1 MFYDKLFCSY
11 YKNNREKTMILSCN
25 HTSKSYGT
33 EVILNDCSFFIND
46 SEKAAIVGN
55 NGAGKSTI
63 MKIIMGE
70 LSADEGMV
78 TIGKDKTIGYL
89 AQYQDLNSHNSIY
102 EEVMSVKQ
110 NVIAMEQKLMEY
122 ERLMSSVTGNELQ
135 KLIETYTSLEHKFQ
149 LLNGYSYKS
158 EIEGVIKGLGFNE
171 DDFNKEVGTLSGGQK
186 TRVALCKLLLEKPDI
201 IMLDEPTNHLDLNSI
216 KWLETYLL
224 NYSGAVLIIAHDRY
238 FLDKIVT
245 KVIEVENHKCH
256 VYDGNYSAFAI
267 KKKELR
273 DAQMNLYLKQQSEIK
288 HQEEVIAKLR
298 SYKQEKFYKRAESRE
313 KKLDKMEFIEKPLDI
328 QDNMTITLE
337 PDIVSG
343 NDVLSVIDLS
353 KSYHTTLFSALN
365 FEIKRGEHV
374 ALIGDNGTGKTTILK
389 IINNLVDADTG
400 IIKLGTNV
408 HIGYYDQEHH
418 NLSDNNTL
426 FEEIADAYPNMTNTK
441 IRNTLA
447 AFMFTGDDVFK
458 RVSDLSG
465 GEKGRLSL
473 AKLMLSEANLI
484 ILDEPTN
491 HLDMTSKE
499 ILENAVNNY
508 TGTVLYVSH
517 DRYFINQTASR
528 ILELT
533 NTKLIN
539 YLGNYDYYEE
549 KREELTATFA
559 PEIIKEKETKTVSA
573 NKQDYLE
580 RKAEAARIRKLK
592 NDISKVEQQIKKY
605 EDRLNELD
613 ELISDPDIATNSAKL
628 NEISKE
634 QNEISEKLD
643 ELMEEWEILS
653 DQL

>member
-1 MFYDKLFCSY
+1 
-11 YKNNREKTMILSCN
+11 MILSCN
-25 HTSKSYGT
+25 HISKSYG
-33 EVILNDCSFFIND
+33 VDPILHDCSFFVND
-46 SEKAAIVGN
+46 NEKAAIVGN
-55 NGAGKSTI
+55 NGTGKSTM

-70 LSADEGMV
+70 LSADEGTV
-78 TIGKDKTIGYL
+78 TLSKDKTIGYL
-89 AQYQDLNSHNSIY
+89 AQYQDLSSHNCIY
-102 EEVMSVKQ
+102 DEVKSVKQ
-110 NVIAMEQKLMEY
+110 NLIDMETRLMEY
-122 ERLMSSVTGNELQ
+122 EKQMSHVTGDELSE
-135 KLIETYTSLEHKFQ
+135 LMETYTNLEHRFQ

-158 EIEGVIKGLGFNE
+158 EIEGVIKGLGFTEE
-171 DDFNKEVGTLSGGQK
+171 DFHKQIGTLSGGQK

-216 KWLETYLL
+216 KWLENYLL
-224 NYSGAVLIIAHDRY
+224 NYNGAVLVIAHDRY

-245 KVIEVENHKCH
+245 KVIEIENHKCH
-256 VYDGNYSAFAI
+256 VYDGNYSSFAV
-267 KKKELR
+267 KKKEMR
-273 DAQMNLYLKQQSEIK
+273 QAQMNLYLKQQSEIK
-288 HQEEVIAKLR
+288 HQEEVIARLR

-313 KKLDKMEFIEKPLDI
+313 KKLEKMDIIEKPLEI
-328 QDNMTITLE
+328 QDNMIISLE

-343 NDVLSVIDLS
+343 NDVLSVENLS
-353 KSYHTTLFSALN
+353 KTYNTTLFSNLS

-389 IINNLVDADTG
+389 IINNLADADTG
-400 IIKLGTNV
+400 TIRLGTNV

-426 FEEIADAYPNMTNTK
+426 FEEIADAYPDMTNTK

-499 ILENAVNNY
+499 ILENAINNY

-517 DRYFINQTASR
+517 DRYFINQTAGR

-549 KREELTATFA
+549 KKEELTATFA
-559 PEIIKEKETKTVSA
+559 PEIIKEKETKTVSN
-573 NKQDYLE
+573 NKQEYLE

-592 NDISKVEQQIKKY
+592 NDISKVEEQINKY

-613 ELISDPDIATNSAKL
+613 ELLADPQIATNSAKL
-628 NEISKE
+628 NEISSE
-634 QNEISEKLD
+634 QNQISETLD
-643 ELMEEWEILS
+643 DLMQEWEVLS

>member
-1 MFYDKLFCSY
+1 
-11 YKNNREKTMILSCN
+11 MILSCN
-25 HTSKSYGT
+25 HISKSYGVDT
-33 EVILNDCSFFIND
+33 ILDDCSFFVND
-46 SEKAAIVGN
+46 NEKAAIVGN

-70 LSADEGMV
+70 LNADEGTV
-78 TIGKDKTIGYL
+78 TIGKEKTIGYL
-89 AQYQDLNSHNSIY
+89 AQYQDLSSHNSIY
-102 EEVMSVKQ
+102 DEVKSVKQ
-110 NVIAMEQKLMEY
+110 NLIDMEARLVDYEKQMSHVQGDELSKLME
-122 ERLMSSVTGNELQ
+122 
-135 KLIETYTSLEHKFQ
+135 TYTNLEHRFQ
-149 LLNGYSYKS
+149 LQNGYSYKS
-158 EIEGVIKGLGFNE
+158 EIEGVIKGLGFTE
-171 DDFNKEVGTLSGGQK
+171 DDFHKQVGTLSGGQK

-245 KVIEVENHKCH
+245 KVIEIENHKCH
-256 VYDGNYSAFAI
+256 VYDGNYSAFAV

-273 DAQMNLYLKQQSEIK
+273 EAQMNLYLKQQSEIK

-313 KKLDKMEFIEKPLDI
+313 KKLDKMDLIEKPLDL

-343 NDVLSVIDLS
+343 NDVLSVEGLS
-353 KSYHTTLFSALN
+353 KTYSTTLFSDLS

-389 IINNLVDADTG
+389 IINDLVEADAGT
-400 IIKLGTNV
+400 IKLGTNV

-418 NLSDNNTL
+418 NLSDENTL
-426 FEEIADAYPNMTNTK
+426 FEEIADAYPDMTNTK

-549 KREELTATFA
+549 KKEELTATFA
-559 PEIIKEKETKTVSA
+559 PEIIKEIETKTVSS

-592 NDISKVEQQIKKY
+592 NDISKVEEQIKKY

-613 ELISDPDIATNSAKL
+613 DLISDPDIATNSAKL
-628 NEISKE
+628 NEISRE

-643 ELMEEWEILS
+643 DLMQEWEILS

>member
-1 MFYDKLFCSY
+1 
-11 YKNNREKTMILSCN
+11 MILSCN
-25 HTSKSYGT
+25 HISKSYGVET
-33 EVILNDCSFFIND
+33 ILNDCSFFIND
-46 SEKAAIVGN
+46 NEKAAIVGN

-70 LSADEGMV
+70 LSPDEGNV
-78 TIGKDKTIGYL
+78 IIGKDKTIGYL
-89 AQYQDLNSHNSIY
+89 AQYQDLVSDTTIY
-102 EEVMSVKQ
+102 EEVKSVKQ
-110 NVIAMEQKLMEY
+110 NLIDMEQKLLEY
-122 ERLMSSVTGNELQ
+122 EKEMAKVSGDELS
-135 KLIETYTSLEHKFQ
+135 KLIETYTNLEHRFQ

-158 EIEGVIKGLGFNE
+158 EIEGVIKGLGFTE
-171 DDFNKEVGTLSGGQK
+171 DDFNKSVGNLSGGQK

-224 NYSGAVLIIAHDRY
+224 NYNGAVLIIAHDRY
-238 FLDKIVT
+238 FLDKIVS
-245 KVIEVENHKCH
+245 KVIEIENHKAH
-256 VYDGNYSAFAI
+256 VYNGNYSDFAL
-267 KKKELR
+267 KKQELR
-273 DAQMNLYLKQQSEIK
+273 VATMNAYLKQQSEIK

-313 KKLDKMEFIEKPLDI
+313 KQLEKMALIEKPEELKN
-328 QDNMTITLE
+328 NMTIKLE

-343 NDVLSVIDLS
+343 NDVLSVENLE
-353 KSYHTTLFSALN
+353 KSYNTLLFKNIS

-374 ALIGDNGTGKTTILK
+374 AIIGDNGTGKTTILK
-389 IINNLVDADTG
+389 IINGLVDADSG
-400 IIKLGTNV
+400 MIKLGTNV
-408 HIGYYDQEHH
+408 HIGYYDQEQH
-418 NLSDNNTL
+418 NLTDENTL
-426 FEEIADAYPNMTNTK
+426 FEEIANSYPNMTNTK

-447 AFMFTGDDVFK
+447 AFMFTGEDVFK

-491 HLDMTSKE
+491 HLDMASKE
-499 ILENAVNNY
+499 ILENAINNY

-549 KREELTATFA
+549 KKEELTATFA
-559 PEIIKEKETKTVSA
+559 PKEEKAKAEKTTSS

-592 NDISKVEQQIKKY
+592 NDISKVEEKIKKY

-613 ELISDPDIATNSAKL
+613 EMVADPSVSTNSAKL
-628 NEISKE
+628 NEIGKE
-634 QNEISEKLD
+634 QNEISDKLD
-643 ELMEEWEILS
+643 KLMEEWEILS

>member
-1 MFYDKLFCSY
+1 
-11 YKNNREKTMILSCN
+11 MILSCN
-25 HTSKSYGT
+25 HISKSYGVET
-33 EVILNDCSFFIND
+33 ILNDCSFFIND
-46 SEKAAIVGN
+46 NEKAAIVGN

-70 LSADEGMV
+70 LLPDEGNV
-78 TIGKDKTIGYL
+78 IIGKDKTIGYL
-89 AQYQDLNSHNSIY
+89 AQYQDLGSDTTIY
-102 EEVMSVKQ
+102 EEVKSVKH
-110 NVIAMEQKLMEY
+110 NLIDMEQKLLEY
-122 ERLMSSVTGNELQ
+122 EKEMAKISGDELS
-135 KLIETYTSLEHKFQ
+135 KLIETYTNLEHRFQ

-158 EIEGVIKGLGFNE
+158 EIEGVIKGLGFTE
-171 DDFNKEVGTLSGGQK
+171 DDFNKSVGNLSGGQK

-224 NYSGAVLIIAHDRY
+224 NYNGAVLIIAHDRY
-238 FLDKIVT
+238 FLDKIVS
-245 KVIEVENHKCH
+245 KVIEIENHKAH
-256 VYDGNYSAFAI
+256 VYSGNYSDFAV
-267 KKKELR
+267 KKQELR
-273 DAQMNLYLKQQSEIK
+273 VATMNAYLKQQSEIK

-313 KKLDKMEFIEKPLDI
+313 KQLEKIDLIEKPEELKN
-328 QDNMTITLE
+328 NMTIKLE

-343 NDVLSVIDLS
+343 NDVLSVENLE
-353 KSYHTTLFSALN
+353 KSYNTLLFKNIS

-374 ALIGDNGTGKTTILK
+374 AIIGDNGTGKTTILK
-389 IINNLVDADTG
+389 IINGLVDADSG
-400 IIKLGTNV
+400 MIKLGTNV
-408 HIGYYDQEHH
+408 HIGYYDQEQH
-418 NLSDNNTL
+418 NLTDENTL
-426 FEEIADAYPNMTNTK
+426 FEEIANSYPNMTNTK

-447 AFMFTGDDVFK
+447 AFMFTGEDVFK

-491 HLDMTSKE
+491 HLDMASKE
-499 ILENAVNNY
+499 ILENAINNY

-549 KREELTATFA
+549 KKEELTATFA
-559 PEIIKEKETKTVSA
+559 PKEEKAKAEKTTSS

-592 NDISKVEQQIKKY
+592 NDISKVEEKIKKY

-613 ELISDPDIATNSAKL
+613 EMVADPSVSTNSAKL
-628 NEISKE
+628 NEIGKE
-634 QNEISEKLD
+634 QNEISDKLD
-643 ELMEEWEILS
+643 KLMEEWEILS

>member
-1 MFYDKLFCSY
+1 
-11 YKNNREKTMILSCN
+11 MILSCN
-25 HTSKSYGT
+25 HICKSYGVD
-33 EVILNDCSFFIND
+33 VILDDCSFFIND
-46 SEKAAIVGN
+46 NEKAAIVGN

-70 LSADEGMV
+70 LNADSGNV
-78 TIGKDKTIGYL
+78 IIGKDKTIGYL
-89 AQYQDLNSHNSIY
+89 AQYQDLSSHNSIY
-102 EEVMSVKQ
+102 EEVKSVKQ
-110 NVIAMEQKLMEY
+110 NIIDMEQKLMDY
-122 ERLMSSVTGNELQ
+122 EKQMSVVSGDDLSKLMNS
-135 KLIETYTSLEHKFQ
+135 YTNLEHTFQ

-158 EIEGVIKGLGFNE
+158 EIEGVIKGLGFTE
-171 DDFNKEVGTLSGGQK
+171 EDFNKPVGTLSGGQK

-224 NYSGAVLIIAHDRY
+224 NYNGAVLIIAHDRY

-245 KVIEVENHKCH
+245 KVVEIENHKSH
-256 VYDGNYSAFAI
+256 VYEGNYSAFAA
-267 KKKELR
+267 KKKQLR
-273 DAQMNLYLKQQSEIK
+273 EAQMNLYLKQQSEIK

-313 KKLDKMEFIEKPLDI
+313 KALSKMDVIEKPTEL
-328 QDNMTITLE
+328 QDNMTISLE
-337 PDIVSG
+337 PDVVSG
-343 NDVLSVIDLS
+343 NDVLTVTGLT
-353 KSYHTTLFSALN
+353 KSFTTTLFSNLD

-389 IINNLVDADTG
+389 IINGLVDADAG
-400 IIKLGTNV
+400 VIKLGTNV

-418 NLSDNNTL
+418 NLSDENTL
-426 FEEIADAYPNMTNTK
+426 FEEISNAYPNMNNTK

-499 ILENAVNNY
+499 ILENAINNY

-517 DRYFINQTASR
+517 DRYFINQTAQR

-549 KREELTATFA
+549 KREQLTATFA
-559 PEIIKEKETKTVSA
+559 PEVVAQKEKKAVSD

-592 NDISKVEQQIKKY
+592 NDISKVEEKIKKY

-613 ELISDPDIATNSAKL
+613 ELVADPEIATNSAKL

-634 QNEISEKLD
+634 QNDISEKLD
-643 ELMEEWEILS
+643 ELMEEWEVLS

>member
-1 MFYDKLFCSY
+1 
-11 YKNNREKTMILSCN
+11 MILSCN
-25 HTSKSYGT
+25 HISKSYGIDT
-33 EVILNDCSFFIND
+33 ILDDCSFFVND
-46 SEKAAIVGN
+46 NEKAAIVGN
-55 NGAGKSTI
+55 NGAGKSTM

-70 LSADEGMV
+70 LSADEGTV
-78 TIGKDKTIGYL
+78 TLGKDKTIGYL
-89 AQYQDLNSHNSIY
+89 AQYQDLSSHNSIY
-102 EEVMSVKQ
+102 DEVKSVKQ
-110 NVIAMEQKLMEY
+110 NLIDMEARLVDY
-122 ERLMSSVTGNELQ
+122 ENQMSHVEGDELSRLM
-135 KLIETYTSLEHKFQ
+135 ETYTNLEHRFQ
-149 LLNGYSYKS
+149 LQNGYSYKS
-158 EIEGVIKGLGFNE
+158 EIEGVIKGLGFTEE
-171 DDFNKEVGTLSGGQK
+171 DFHKQVGTLSGGQK

-224 NYSGAVLIIAHDRY
+224 NYNGAVLIIAHDRY

-245 KVIEVENHKCH
+245 KIIEIENHKCH
-256 VYDGNYSAFAI
+256 VYAGNYSAFAV

-273 DAQMNLYLKQQSEIK
+273 EAQMNLYLKQQSEIK

-313 KKLDKMEFIEKPLDI
+313 KKLDKMDFIEKPTDI
-328 QDNMTITLE
+328 QDNMAITLE

-343 NDVLSVIDLS
+343 NDVLSVSDLS
-353 KSYHTTLFSALN
+353 KSYNTTLFTNLN

-389 IINNLVDADTG
+389 IINDLVEADAGT
-400 IIKLGTNV
+400 IKLGTNV

-418 NLSDNNTL
+418 NLSDENTL

-517 DRYFINQTASR
+517 DRYFINQTAHR

-549 KREELTATFA
+549 KKEELTAVFA
-559 PEIIKEKETKTVSA
+559 PEIMKEKETKTVSA
-573 NKQDYLE
+573 NKKDYLE

-592 NDISKVEQQIKKY
+592 NDISKVEEQIKKY

-613 ELISDPDIATNSAKL
+613 ELVADEAVATNSAKL
-628 NEISKE
+628 NEISRE

-643 ELMEEWEILS
+643 DLMQEWEVLS

>member
-1 MFYDKLFCSY
+1 
-11 YKNNREKTMILSCN
+11 MILSCN
-25 HTSKSYGT
+25 HISKSYGT
-33 EVILNDCSFFIND
+33 DVILNDCSFFIND
-46 SEKAAIVGN
+46 HEKAAIVGN

-70 LSADEGMV
+70 LSADDGMV

-102 EEVMSVKQ
+102 EEVKSVKQ
-110 NVIAMEQKLMEY
+110 NLIDMEQKLIEY
-122 ERLMSSVTGNELQ
+122 EKLMSSVTGDELQ
-135 KLIETYTSLEHKFQ
+135 KLMETYTNLEHRFQ

-158 EIEGVIKGLGFNE
+158 EIEGVIKGLGFTE
-171 DDFNKEVGTLSGGQK
+171 EDFNKEVGTLSGGQK
-186 TRVALCKLLLEKPDI
+186 TRVALCKLLLEQPDI

-224 NYSGAVLIIAHDRY
+224 NYKGAVLIIAHDRY

-245 KVIEVENHKCH
+245 KVIEIENTKCQ
-256 VYDGNYSAFAI
+256 VYEGNYSDFAI
-267 KKKELR
+267 KKKKLR
-273 DAQMNLYLKQQSEIK
+273 EAQLNLYLKQQSEIK

-298 SYKQEKFYKRAESRE
+298 SYKQEKFYKRAQSRE
-313 KKLDKMEFIEKPLDI
+313 KKLESMDLIDKPLESADG
-328 QDNMTITLE
+328 MTLRLE
-337 PDIVSG
+337 PDCVSG
-343 NDVLSVIDLS
+343 NDVLSVTELS
-353 KSYHTTLFSALN
+353 KSFGDIHLFSDIN
-365 FEIKRGEHV
+365 FELKRGEHV

-389 IINNLVDADTG
+389 IINDIVDADSGT
-400 IIKLGTNV
+400 IKLGTNV

-418 NLSDNNTL
+418 NLDDSNTL
-426 FEEIADAYPNMTNTK
+426 FEEIADAYPDMTNTK

-458 RVSDLSG
+458 MVGDLSG

-491 HLDMTSKE
+491 HLDMMSKE
-499 ILENAVNNY
+499 ILENAINNY
-508 TGTVLYVSH
+508 TGTVFYVSH

-533 NTKLIN
+533 NNRLIN

-549 KREELTATFA
+549 KKDELTKIYA
-559 PEIIKEKETKTVSA
+559 PTAEKAVDTTSVSSQ
-573 NKQDYLE
+573 KQDYLE

-592 NDISKVEQQIKKY
+592 NDISKVEELIRKY

-613 ELISDPDIATNSAKL
+613 EMMEDPAVSTNSAKL

-634 QNEISEKLD
+634 QNEISGKLD
-643 ELMEEWEILS
+643 ELMDKWEELS

>member
-1 MFYDKLFCSY
+1 
-11 YKNNREKTMILSCN
+11 MILSCN
-25 HTSKSYGT
+25 HISKSYGVET
-33 EVILNDCSFFIND
+33 ILNDCSFFIND
-46 SEKAAIVGN
+46 NEKAAIVGN

-70 LSADEGMV
+70 LSPDEGNV
-78 TIGKDKTIGYL
+78 IIGKDKTIGYL
-89 AQYQDLNSHNSIY
+89 AQYQDLGSDTTIY
-102 EEVMSVKQ
+102 EEVKSVKQ
-110 NVIAMEQKLMEY
+110 NLIDMEQKLLEY
-122 ERLMSSVTGNELQ
+122 EKEMAKVSGDELS
-135 KLIETYTSLEHKFQ
+135 KLIETYTNLEHRFQ

-158 EIEGVIKGLGFNE
+158 EIEGVIKGLGFTE
-171 DDFNKEVGTLSGGQK
+171 DDFNKSVGNLSGGQK

-224 NYSGAVLIIAHDRY
+224 NYNWAVLIIAHDRY
-238 FLDKIVT
+238 FLDKIVS
-245 KVIEVENHKCH
+245 KVIEIENHKAH
-256 VYDGNYSAFAI
+256 VYSGNYSDFAV
-267 KKKELR
+267 KKQELR
-273 DAQMNLYLKQQSEIK
+273 VATMNAYLKQQSEIK

-313 KKLDKMEFIEKPLDI
+313 KQLEKIDLIEKPEELKN
-328 QDNMTITLE
+328 NMTIKLE

-343 NDVLSVIDLS
+343 NDVLSVENLE
-353 KSYHTTLFSALN
+353 KSYNTLLFKNIS

-374 ALIGDNGTGKTTILK
+374 AIIGDNGTGKTTILK
-389 IINNLVDADTG
+389 IINGLVDADSG
-400 IIKLGTNV
+400 MIKLGTNV
-408 HIGYYDQEHH
+408 HIGYYDQEQH
-418 NLSDNNTL
+418 NLTDENTL
-426 FEEIADAYPNMTNTK
+426 FEEIANSYPNMTNTK

-447 AFMFTGDDVFK
+447 AFMFTGEDVFK

-491 HLDMTSKE
+491 HLDMASKE
-499 ILENAVNNY
+499 ILENAINNY

-549 KREELTATFA
+549 KKEELTATFA
-559 PEIIKEKETKTVSA
+559 PKEEKANAEKTTSS

-592 NDISKVEQQIKKY
+592 NDISKVEEKIKKY

-613 ELISDPDIATNSAKL
+613 EMVADPSVSTNSAKL
-628 NEISKE
+628 NEIGKE
-634 QNEISEKLD
+634 QNEISDKLD
-643 ELMEEWEILS
+643 KLMEEWEILS

>member
-1 MFYDKLFCSY
+1 
-11 YKNNREKTMILSCN
+11 MILSCN
-25 HTSKSYGT
+25 HISKSYGIDT
-33 EVILNDCSFFIND
+33 ILDDCSFFVND
-46 SEKAAIVGN
+46 NEKAAIVGN

-70 LSADEGMV
+70 LNADEGTV

-89 AQYQDLNSHNSIY
+89 AQYQDLSSHNSIY
-102 EEVMSVKQ
+102 DEVKSVKQ
-110 NVIAMEQKLMEY
+110 NLIDMETRLVDYERQMSHVEGDALSKLME
-122 ERLMSSVTGNELQ
+122 
-135 KLIETYTSLEHKFQ
+135 TYTNLEHRFQ

-158 EIEGVIKGLGFNE
+158 EIEGVIKGLGFTE
-171 DDFNKEVGTLSGGQK
+171 DDFHKQVGTLSGGQK

-245 KVIEVENHKCH
+245 KVIEIENHKCH
-256 VYDGNYSAFAI
+256 VYDGNYSDFAV

-273 DAQMNLYLKQQSEIK
+273 QAQMNLYLKQQSEIK
-288 HQEEVIAKLR
+288 HQEEVITKLR

-313 KKLDKMEFIEKPLDI
+313 KKLDKMDFIEKPLDL

-343 NDVLSVIDLS
+343 NDVLSVERLS
-353 KSYHTTLFSALN
+353 KTYNTTLFSDLS

-389 IINNLVDADTG
+389 IINDLVSADAGTV
-400 IIKLGTNV
+400 KLGTNV

-418 NLSDNNTL
+418 NLSDENTL
-426 FEEIADAYPNMTNTK
+426 FEEIANAYPNMTNTK

-549 KREELTATFA
+549 KKEELTATFA
-559 PEIIKEKETKTVSA
+559 PEMIKEKEVKCASS

-592 NDISKVEQQIKKY
+592 NDIAKVEEQIKKY

-613 ELISDPDIATNSAKL
+613 DLISNPDIATNSAKL
-628 NEISKE
+628 NEISQE

-643 ELMEEWEILS
+643 DLMQEWEMLS

>member
-1 MFYDKLFCSY
+1 
-11 YKNNREKTMILSCN
+11 MILSCN
-25 HTSKSYGT
+25 HISKSYGVET
-33 EVILNDCSFFIND
+33 ILNDCSFFIND
-46 SEKAAIVGN
+46 NEKAAIVGN

-70 LSADEGMV
+70 LSPDDGNV
-78 TIGKDKTIGYL
+78 IIGKDKTIGYL
-89 AQYQDLNSHNSIY
+89 AQYQDLGSDTTIY
-102 EEVMSVKQ
+102 EEVKSVKQ
-110 NVIAMEQKLMEY
+110 NLIDMEQKLLEY
-122 ERLMSSVTGNELQ
+122 EKEMAKVSGDELS
-135 KLIETYTSLEHKFQ
+135 KLIETYTNLEHRFQ

-158 EIEGVIKGLGFNE
+158 EIEGVIKGLGFTE
-171 DDFNKEVGTLSGGQK
+171 DDFNKSVSNLSGGQK

-224 NYSGAVLIIAHDRY
+224 NYNGAVLIIAHDRY
-238 FLDKIVT
+238 FLDKIVS
-245 KVIEVENHKCH
+245 KVIEIENHKAH
-256 VYDGNYSAFAI
+256 VYSGNYSDFAV
-267 KKKELR
+267 KKQELR
-273 DAQMNLYLKQQSEIK
+273 VATMNAYLKQQSEIK

-313 KKLDKMEFIEKPLDI
+313 KQLEKMDLIEKPEELKN
-328 QDNMTITLE
+328 NMTIKLE

-343 NDVLSVIDLS
+343 NDVLSVENLE
-353 KSYHTTLFSALN
+353 KSYNTLLFKNIS

-374 ALIGDNGTGKTTILK
+374 AIIGDNGTGKTTILK
-389 IINNLVDADTG
+389 IINGLVDADSG
-400 IIKLGTNV
+400 MIKLGTNV
-408 HIGYYDQEHH
+408 HIGYYDQEQH
-418 NLSDNNTL
+418 NLTDENTL
-426 FEEIADAYPNMTNTK
+426 FEEIANSYPNMTNTK

-447 AFMFTGDDVFK
+447 AFMFTGEDVFK

-491 HLDMTSKE
+491 HLDMASKE
-499 ILENAVNNY
+499 ILENAINNY

-549 KREELTATFA
+549 KKEELTATFA
-559 PEIIKEKETKTVSA
+559 PKEEKAKAEKTTSS

-592 NDISKVEQQIKKY
+592 NDISKVEEKIKKY

-613 ELISDPDIATNSAKL
+613 EMVADPSVSTNSAKL
-628 NEISKE
+628 NEIGKE
-634 QNEISEKLD
+634 QNEISDKLD
-643 ELMEEWEILS
+643 KLMEEWEILS

>member
-1 MFYDKLFCSY
+1 
-11 YKNNREKTMILSCN
+11 MILSCN
-25 HTSKSYGT
+25 HISKSYG
-33 EVILNDCSFFIND
+33 VDPILHDCSFFVND
-46 SEKAAIVGN
+46 NEKAAIVGN
-55 NGAGKSTI
+55 NGTGKSTM

-70 LSADEGMV
+70 LSADEGTV
-78 TIGKDKTIGYL
+78 TLSKDKTIGYL
-89 AQYQDLNSHNSIY
+89 AQYQDLSSHNSIY
-102 EEVMSVKQ
+102 DEVKSVKQ
-110 NVIAMEQKLMEY
+110 NLIDMETRLMEY
-122 ERLMSSVTGNELQ
+122 EKQMSHVTGDELS
-135 KLIETYTSLEHKFQ
+135 KLMEAYTNLEHRFQ

-158 EIEGVIKGLGFNE
+158 EIEGVIKGLGFTE
-171 DDFNKEVGTLSGGQK
+171 DDFHKQIGTLSGGQK

-216 KWLETYLL
+216 KWLENYLL
-224 NYSGAVLIIAHDRY
+224 NYNGAVLVVAHDRY

-245 KVIEVENHKCH
+245 KVIEIENHKCH
-256 VYDGNYSAFAI
+256 VYDGNYSAFAV
-267 KKKELR
+267 KKKEMR
-273 DAQMNLYLKQQSEIK
+273 QAQMNLYLKQQSEIK
-288 HQEEVIAKLR
+288 HQEEVIARLR

-313 KKLDKMEFIEKPLDI
+313 KKLEKMDIIEKPLEI
-328 QDNMTITLE
+328 QDNMIISLE

-343 NDVLSVIDLS
+343 NDVLSVENLS
-353 KSYHTTLFSALN
+353 KTYNTTLFSNLS

-400 IIKLGTNV
+400 TIRLGTNV

-426 FEEIADAYPNMTNTK
+426 FEEIADAYPDMTNTK

-499 ILENAVNNY
+499 ILENAINNY

-517 DRYFINQTASR
+517 DRYFINQTAGR

-549 KREELTATFA
+549 KKEELTATFA
-559 PEIIKEKETKTVSA
+559 PETIKEKETKTISN
-573 NKQDYLE
+573 NKQEYLE

-592 NDISKVEQQIKKY
+592 NDISKVEEQIKKY

-613 ELISDPDIATNSAKL
+613 KLLADPQIATNSAKL
-628 NEISKE
+628 NEISSE
-634 QNEISEKLD
+634 QNQISETLD
-643 ELMEEWEILS
+643 DLMQEWEVLS

>member
-1 MFYDKLFCSY
+1 
-11 YKNNREKTMILSCN
+11 MILSCN
-25 HTSKSYGT
+25 HITKSYGVET
-33 EVILNDCSFFIND
+33 ILDDCSFFIND
-46 SEKAAIVGN
+46 NEKAAIVGN

-70 LSADEGMV
+70 LNADEGTV
-78 TIGKDKTIGYL
+78 TLGKDKSIGYL
-89 AQYQDLNSHNSIY
+89 AQYQDLSSHNSIY
-102 EEVMSVKQ
+102 DEVKSVKQ
-110 NVIAMEQKLMEY
+110 NLIDMEARLLDFEKQMSHVTGDELSKLME
-122 ERLMSSVTGNELQ
+122 
-135 KLIETYTSLEHKFQ
+135 TYTNLEHRFQ

-158 EIEGVIKGLGFNE
+158 EIEGVIKGLGFTA
-171 DDFNKEVGTLSGGQK
+171 DDFNKQVGTLSGGQK

-216 KWLETYLL
+216 KWLESYLL

-245 KVIEVENHKCH
+245 KVIEIENHKCH
-256 VYDGNYSAFAI
+256 VYNGNYSDFAV

-273 DAQMNLYLKQQSEIK
+273 EAQMNLYLKQQSEIK

-313 KKLDKMEFIEKPLDI
+313 KKLSKIDFVEKPQEL
-328 QDNMTITLE
+328 QDNMSITLE

-343 NDVLSVIDLS
+343 NDVLTVEGLS
-353 KSYHTTLFSALN
+353 KSYNTTLFSNLA

-389 IINNLVDADTG
+389 IINNLVDADAG

-418 NLSDNNTL
+418 NLSDDNTL
-426 FEEIADAYPNMTNTK
+426 FEEIADAYPNLTNTK

-458 RVSDLSG
+458 CVSDLSG

-499 ILENAVNNY
+499 ILEHAINNY
-508 TGTVLYVSH
+508 SGTVLYVSH
-517 DRYFINQTASR
+517 DRYFINQTAHR

-549 KREELTATFA
+549 KKEELTATFA
-559 PEIIKEKETKTVSA
+559 PEIEKEKIEKTVSS

-592 NDISKVEQQIKKY
+592 NDISKVEEKIKKY

-613 ELISDPDIATNSAKL
+613 ELLEDPSVATNSAKL

-643 ELMEEWEILS
+643 SLMEEWEILS

>member
-1 MFYDKLFCSY
+1 
-11 YKNNREKTMILSCN
+11 MILSCN
-25 HTSKSYGT
+25 HISKSYGIDT
-33 EVILNDCSFFIND
+33 ILDDCSFFVND
-46 SEKAAIVGN
+46 NEKAAIVGN
-55 NGAGKSTI
+55 NGAGKST
-63 MKIIMGE
+63 MLKIIMGE
-70 LSADEGMV
+70 LSADEG
-78 TIGKDKTIGYL
+78 TITLGKDKTIGYL
-89 AQYQDLNSHNSIY
+89 AQYQDLSSHNSIY
-102 EEVMSVKQ
+102 DEVKSVKQ
-110 NVIAMEQKLMEY
+110 NLIDMEARLVDY
-122 ERLMSSVTGNELQ
+122 ENQMSHVEGDDLSRLM
-135 KLIETYTSLEHKFQ
+135 ETYTNLEHRFQ
-149 LLNGYSYKS
+149 LQNGYSYKS
-158 EIEGVIKGLGFNE
+158 EIEGVIKGLGFTE
-171 DDFNKEVGTLSGGQK
+171 EDFNKQVGTLSGGQK

-224 NYSGAVLIIAHDRY
+224 NYNGAVLIIAHDRY

-245 KVIEVENHKCH
+245 KVIELENHKCH
-256 VYDGNYSAFAI
+256 VYDGNYSAFAK

-273 DAQMNLYLKQQSEIK
+273 EAQMNLYLKQQSEIK

-313 KKLDKMEFIEKPLDI
+313 KKLDKMEFIEKPTDI

-337 PDIVSG
+337 PDIISG
-343 NDVLSVIDLS
+343 NDVLSVSDLS
-353 KSYHTTLFSALN
+353 KSYSTTLFTDLN

-389 IINNLVDADTG
+389 IINDLVDADTG

-418 NLSDNNTL
+418 NLSDENTL

-549 KREELTATFA
+549 KKEELTSVFA
-559 PEIIKEKETKTVSA
+559 PEIVKEKETKAVSA

-592 NDISKVEQQIKKY
+592 NDISKVEEQIKKY

-613 ELISDPDIATNSAKL
+613 ELIADETVATNSAKL

-643 ELMEEWEILS
+643 DLMQEWEVLS

>member
-1 MFYDKLFCSY
+1 
-11 YKNNREKTMILSCN
+11 MILSCN
-25 HTSKSYGT
+25 HISKSYGVDT
-33 EVILNDCSFFIND
+33 ILDDCSFFVND
-46 SEKAAIVGN
+46 NEKAAIVGN

-70 LSADEGMV
+70 LSADEGAV
-78 TIGKDKTIGYL
+78 TLGKDKTIGYL
-89 AQYQDLNSHNSIY
+89 AQYQDLSSHNSIY
-102 EEVMSVKQ
+102 DEVKSVKQ
-110 NVIAMEQKLMEY
+110 NLIDMEARLIDYEKQMSQVSGNELSKLME
-122 ERLMSSVTGNELQ
+122 
-135 KLIETYTSLEHKFQ
+135 TYTNLEHRFQ

-158 EIEGVIKGLGFNE
+158 EIEGVIKGLGFTE
-171 DDFNKEVGTLSGGQK
+171 DDFHKQVGTLSGGQK

-245 KVIEVENHKCH
+245 KVIEIENHKCH

-273 DAQMNLYLKQQSEIK
+273 EAQMNLYLKQQSEIK

-313 KKLDKMEFIEKPLDI
+313 KKLDKMDLIEKPLEL
-328 QDNMTITLE
+328 QDNMTIALE

-343 NDVLSVIDLS
+343 NDVLSVEALS
-353 KSYHTTLFSALN
+353 KSYNTTLFSDLN
-365 FEIKRGEHV
+365 FEVKRGEHV

-389 IINNLVDADTG
+389 IINNLVDADSG
-400 IIKLGTNV
+400 IVKLGTNV

-499 ILENAVNNY
+499 ILENAINNY

-533 NTKLIN
+533 NTRLIN

-549 KREELTATFA
+549 KKEELTATFA
-559 PEIIKEKETKTVSA
+559 PEIAKEKETKTTSS

-592 NDISKVEQQIKKY
+592 NDISKVEEQIKKY

-613 ELISDPDIATNSAKL
+613 ELVADPDIATNSAKL

-643 ELMEEWEILS
+643 DLMQEWEVLS

>member
-1 MFYDKLFCSY
+1 
-11 YKNNREKTMILSCN
+11 MILSCN
-25 HTSKSYGT
+25 HISKSYGVET
-33 EVILNDCSFFIND
+33 ILNDCSFFIND
-46 SEKAAIVGN
+46 NEKAAIVGN

-70 LSADEGMV
+70 LSPDDGNV
-78 TIGKDKTIGYL
+78 IIGKDKTIGYL
-89 AQYQDLNSHNSIY
+89 AQYQDLGSDTTIY
-102 EEVMSVKQ
+102 EEVKSVKQ
-110 NVIAMEQKLMEY
+110 NLIDMEQKLLEY
-122 ERLMSSVTGNELQ
+122 EKEMAKVSGDELS
-135 KLIETYTSLEHKFQ
+135 KLIETYTNLEHRFQ

-158 EIEGVIKGLGFNE
+158 EIEGVIKGLGFTEN
-171 DDFNKEVGTLSGGQK
+171 DFNKSVGNLSGGQK

-238 FLDKIVT
+238 FLDKIVS
-245 KVIEVENHKCH
+245 KVIEIENHKAH
-256 VYDGNYSAFAI
+256 VYSGNYSDFAV
-267 KKKELR
+267 KKQELR
-273 DAQMNLYLKQQSEIK
+273 VATMNAYLKQQSEIK

-313 KKLDKMEFIEKPLDI
+313 KQLEKMDLIEKPEELKN
-328 QDNMTITLE
+328 NMTIKLE

-343 NDVLSVIDLS
+343 NDVLSVENLE
-353 KSYHTTLFSALN
+353 KSYNTLLFKNIS

-374 ALIGDNGTGKTTILK
+374 AIIGDNGTGKTTILK
-389 IINNLVDADTG
+389 IINGLVDADSG
-400 IIKLGTNV
+400 MIKLGTNV
-408 HIGYYDQEHH
+408 HIGYYDQEQH
-418 NLSDNNTL
+418 NLTDENTL
-426 FEEIADAYPNMTNTK
+426 FEEIANSYPNMTNTK

-447 AFMFTGDDVFK
+447 AFMFTGEDVFK

-491 HLDMTSKE
+491 HLDMASKE
-499 ILENAVNNY
+499 ILENAINNY

-549 KREELTATFA
+549 KKEELTATFA
-559 PEIIKEKETKTVSA
+559 PKEEKAKAEKTTSS

-592 NDISKVEQQIKKY
+592 NDISKVEEKIKKY

-613 ELISDPDIATNSAKL
+613 EMVADPSVSTNSAKL
-628 NEISKE
+628 NEIGKE
-634 QNEISEKLD
+634 QNEISDKLD
-643 ELMEEWEILS
+643 KLMEEWEILS

>member
-1 MFYDKLFCSY
+1 
-11 YKNNREKTMILSCN
+11 MILSCN
-25 HTSKSYGT
+25 HISKSYGVET
-33 EVILNDCSFFIND
+33 ILNDCSFFIND
-46 SEKAAIVGN
+46 NEKAAIVGN

-70 LSADEGMV
+70 LSPDDGNV
-78 TIGKDKTIGYL
+78 IIGKDKTIGYL
-89 AQYQDLNSHNSIY
+89 AQYQDLGSNTTIY
-102 EEVMSVKQ
+102 EEVKSVKQ
-110 NVIAMEQKLMEY
+110 NLIDMEQKLLEY
-122 ERLMSSVTGNELQ
+122 EKEMAKVSGDELS
-135 KLIETYTSLEHKFQ
+135 KLIETYTNLEHRFQ

-158 EIEGVIKGLGFNE
+158 EIEGVIKGLGFTEN
-171 DDFNKEVGTLSGGQK
+171 DFNKSVGNLSGGQK

-224 NYSGAVLIIAHDRY
+224 NYNGAVLIIAHDRY
-238 FLDKIVT
+238 FLDKIVS
-245 KVIEVENHKCH
+245 KVIEIENHKAH
-256 VYDGNYSAFAI
+256 VYSGNYSDFAV
-267 KKKELR
+267 KKQELR
-273 DAQMNLYLKQQSEIK
+273 VATMNAYLKQQSEIK

-313 KKLDKMEFIEKPLDI
+313 KQLEKMDLIEKPEELKN
-328 QDNMTITLE
+328 NMTIKLE

-343 NDVLSVIDLS
+343 NDVLSVENLE
-353 KSYHTTLFSALN
+353 KSYNTLLFKNIS

-374 ALIGDNGTGKTTILK
+374 AIIGDNGTGKTTILK
-389 IINNLVDADTG
+389 IINGLVDADSG
-400 IIKLGTNV
+400 MIKLGTNV
-408 HIGYYDQEHH
+408 HIGYYDQEQH
-418 NLSDNNTL
+418 NLTDENTL
-426 FEEIADAYPNMTNTK
+426 FEEIANSYPNMTNTK

-447 AFMFTGDDVFK
+447 AFMFTGEDVFK

-491 HLDMTSKE
+491 HLDMASKE
-499 ILENAVNNY
+499 ILENAINNY

-517 DRYFINQTASR
+517 DRYFINQTANR

-549 KREELTATFA
+549 KKEELTATFA
-559 PEIIKEKETKTVSA
+559 PKEEKTKAEKTTSS

-592 NDISKVEQQIKKY
+592 NDISKVEEKIKKY

-613 ELISDPDIATNSAKL
+613 EMVAYPSVSTNSAKL
-628 NEISKE
+628 NEIGKE
-634 QNEISEKLD
+634 QNEISDKLD
-643 ELMEEWEILS
+643 KLMEEWEILS